1 MSTHDYIWISI
12 KLVIGFVCVLIF
24 FQVSGAKRQLAEMT
38 TFDLISNFI
47 LGAILGGYVYDN
59 QVTLRG
65 FLIITTIYFF
75 MIYITNII
83 SSRTNWGR
91 KLIVGVPTIIIS
103 DGKLDTEKL
112 KKMKISM
119 TDFMS
124 LLRNKKVHSLADV
137 KLAQMEVGGELTVV
151 KKGEELYAL
160 LLVDNGLVIHENL
173 KQIHKDETWLKKQL
187 KKEGIKD
194 ISDVFCAQ
202 WLNGDFYIIKVN

>member
-160 LLVDNGLVIHENL
+160 LLVDNGLIIHENL